1 VSSLALVDATTYVH
15 GYDMTTDLNQISM
28 NLSVEDQEN
37 TTFGSGGFRSRV
49 GGLKSVDAD
58 LSGFW
63 QSGTTDAIDPQ
74 AFANLGVA
82 DRVVTMSPTGAV
94 GSTAYFFQAGQFSY
108 EMFGSIGEVTPFSVS
123 MMGSNGVGLV
133 RGQIAKAKAA
143 VSTTG
148 ATGSAVVLG
157 NVAAGQYLYAA
168 VHVMG
173 TPGTTMTIL
182 VESDDSAGF
191 ASAVT
196 RIAFPAITTAGGFW
210 GVRLAGALAET
221 HYRFRISAITGTF
234 TIAGAIGIGS

>member
-1 VSSLALVDATTYVH
+1 MSSLALVDATTYVH
-15 GYDMTTDLNQISM
+15 GYDMTTDLNQISL

-37 TTFGSGGFRSRV
+37 TTFGSGGYRSRV

-63 QSGTTDAIDPQ
+63 QSATADAIDPQ
-74 AFANLGVA
+74 AFAALGVA
-82 DRVVTMSPTGAV
+82 DRPVTMSPDGAA
-94 GSTAYFFQAGQFSY
+94 GSVAYLFQAGQFSY

-123 MMGSNGVGLV
+123 MMGTNGVGLV
-133 RGQIAKAKAA
+133 RGQIAKAKGSVAA
-143 VSTTG
+143 TG
-148 ATGSAVVLG
+148 ATGSAVNLG

-168 VHVMG
+168 LHVFG
-173 TPGTTMTIL
+173 TPGTTLTAL

-191 ASAVT
+191 ASATT
-196 RIAFPAITTAGGFW
+196 RITFPAITAAGGYW

>member
-1 VSSLALVDATTYVH
+1 MSSLALVDATTYVH
-15 GYDMTTDLNQISM
+15 GYDLTTDLNQIAL

-49 GGLKSVDAD
+49 GGLKNVDAD

-63 QSGTTDAIDPQ
+63 QSATVDAIDPQ

-82 DRVVTMSPTGAV
+82 DRVVTMSPTGAA
-94 GSTAYFFQAGQFSY
+94 GSTAYLFQAGQFSY
-108 EMFGSIGEVTPFSVS
+108 ELLGSIGEVTPFSVS
-123 MMGSNGVGLV
+123 MMGTNGVGLV
-133 RGQIAKAKAA
+133 RGQIAKAKGSVNA
-143 VSTTG
+143 TG
-148 ATGSAVVLG
+148 ATGSGVALG

-168 VHVMG
+168 LHVMG
-173 TPGTTMTIL
+173 TPGTTMTAL

-191 ASAVT
+191 ASATT
-196 RIAFPAITTAGGFW
+196 RITFPAITTAGGFW